1 MRDGLVYVE
10 IQILHLGK
18 NESFLKK
25 KKNKQSVEKTK
36 LLTRHL
42 EAGEK

>member
-25 KKNKQSVEKTK
+25 KNKQSVEKTK

-42 EAGEK
+42 EAGEE

>member
-25 KKNKQSVEKTK
+25 NKQSVEKTK